1 MSGGSTRPSPGRHL
15 AVKGRL
21 VTQSGF
27 ALPVAIMVL
36 LIVTMLSAA
45 AVAVSVHSSSSTTR
59 DDNAKAALEAAE
71 TGLHVATYRL
81 AMIPLE
87 GKQCVKNGGAKSP
100 EEGKYC
106 KDATEALGN
115 GATFTYW
122 TSEVLSEPATC
133 AGEAIKT
140 EAGLDQRCVTAEG
153 QVNGVARRVQARVA
167 APSAKPLFPIHGV
180 VGLTKLNISGGGTVQ
195 GLAGT
200 NGKLEISGGG
210 LKLAGGYTLG
220 QRMSN
225 NGNGI
230 VVTTVPGPQVTQL
243 QSPAVPLQVASA
255 SQNRSWMQEMFNYPG
270 GGDITGSITTTKD
283 SRITKKEDEQT
294 GSVTWT
300 AANYELT
307 LSGKGAHI
315 VLGGAKY
322 YFCKLVAGGGGV
334 ITVTASTKTEIFI
347 DSSEDTGSSCKS
359 SQKPK
364 IFELSGGSK
373 LENSSE
379 DPSALLIE
387 VYGKN
392 EVIVSGAGEV
402 QATVLAP
409 EAKVT
414 LSGGST
420 VKGGLVGNEVIMSGG
435 SFAWDERA
443 ASLRQEG
450 SGAEAYQRGLL
461 RIADERVPIVE
472 IDGVRFAP
480 SPMRE

>member
-1 MSGGSTRPSPGRHL
+1 MSGGSTPPSPGRHL
-15 AVKGRL
+15 AVKNRL

-59 DDNAKAALEAAE
+59 DDNVKAALEAAE

-180 VGLTKLNISGGGTVQ
+180 VGLTKLNISGGGTVE

-220 QRMSN
+220 
-225 NGNGI
+225 
-230 VVTTVPGPQVTQL
+230 
-243 QSPAVPLQVASA
+243 
-255 SQNRSWMQEMFNYPG
+255 FPG
-270 GGDITGSITTTKD
+270 GKLENKGGEVICPPCGMRSKEEGPIPGALPEKHVTAATNED

-347 DSSEDTGSSCKS
+347 DSSEDTGSPCKS

-450 SGAEAYQRGLL
+450 NGAEAYQR
-461 RIADERVPIVE
+461 VPSWE
-472 IDGVRFAP
+472 ECKPTGATALAGC
-480 SPMRE
+480 